1 MSEPTDHAAVL
12 PAWYR
17 EVDLALPV
25 QPQILLSGNVRDVFL
40 LPPAVDDEAEND
52 SEPDEADGSENS
64 ENSENYQAE
73 NDAEASDL
81 APYSMVE
88 AIERICEARGFGA
101 VAVHDIVRDGFQIT
115 TFTDRLELPPALA
128 ALDVARP
135 STGGGA
141 RFGEAPGSIPYGRL
155 RQALVAAVGHRGPA
169 IAVVFPYT
177 SRLGSPRSELS
188 ADGRGFFAAAEALGH
203 SASAVPGPE
212 PVTPYNTVFWLVE
225 RQDELP
231 AEFDTA
237 NHRIRVVSVPAGD
250 SRQRKAACGHV
261 VAQLFAANGHTGH
274 TGHTGDAAAREQAAD
289 KLLRSTAGLSNDQI
303 LSVARLA
310 QDRKLPP
317 ERLDD
322 AVRLYR
328 IGVVDN
334 PWNSDVLRTRIADGE
349 AYLNKRVVGQKAAV
363 RKAVDIFMRSA
374 TNLTGAQSS
383 SSPRRPRGVLFLSG
397 PTGVGKTEL
406 AKGITTMLFGDDA
419 LPLRFD
425 MSEFSQEHARDRLI
439 GAPPG
444 FVGHESGGELTNG
457 VRADPMSV
465 VLFDEIDKADNRVFD
480 IFLQILEDG
489 RLTDGRGDTVYF
501 TDCVLI
507 FTSNLGVFDKNGQPV
522 LTAAVEPATVSRLLR
537 KAFEDFFDK
546 EIKRPELRN
555 RFGDGFVDMGFIDK
569 ESVEWI
575 LDRCLAAVAG
585 RLAAVHG
592 AVLEVSA
599 EARATLLDVALER
612 AGTQGGRGIGHVV
625 EAALINPLSR
635 ELFQRPAGAG
645 ETLSILSVTEGEYW
659 TAEVDR

>member
-1 MSEPTDHAAVL
+1 MSEPTDHASLL

-40 LPPAVDDEAEND
+40 LPPAADDEAEEAEGAEEADAVAND
-52 SEPDEADGSENS
+52 DEADEAD
-64 ENSENYQAE
+64 EAE
-73 NDAEASDL
+73 HDDGASAL

-155 RQALVAAVGHRGPA
+155 RQALVAAVTHRGPA

-261 VAQLFAANGHTGH
+261 VAQLFAADGE
-274 TGHTGDAAAREQAAD
+274 TGDAAAREQAAD

-317 ERLDD
+317 ERVDD

-334 PWNSDVLRTRIADGE
+334 PWSSDVLRARIAGGE
-349 AYLNKRVVGQKAAV
+349 DYLNKRVVGQKAAV

-383 SSPRRPRGVLFLSG
+383 SSPHRPRGVLFLSG

-419 LPLRFD
+419 VPLRFD

-457 VRADPMSV
+457 VRANPMSV
-465 VLFDEIDKADNRVFD
+465 VLFDEIDKADKRVFD

-501 TDCVLI
+501 SDCVLI
-507 FTSNLGVFDKNGQPV
+507 FTSNLGVVDELDQPV
-522 LTAAVEPATVSRLLR
+522 LTSAVDPATVSRLLR

-575 LDRCLAAVAG
+575 LDRCLAAVAH
-585 RLAAVHG
+585 RVAAVHG
-592 AVLEVSA
+592 ALLEVTA

-635 ELFQRPAGAG
+635 ELFERPAGAG
-645 ETLSILSVTEGEYW
+645 ERLSIRSVTEGEYW
-659 TAEVDR
+659 TAEFDR

>member
-1 MSEPTDHAAVL
+1 MSEPTDHDGVL

-40 LPPAVDDEAEND
+40 LPPAAEDET
-52 SEPDEADGSENS
+52 DEADEN
-64 ENSENYQAE
+64 ENANEHQDQHPDQDE
-73 NDAEASDL
+73 PPTL

-88 AIERICEARGFGA
+88 AIERICEARGYGA
-101 VAVHDIVRDGFQIT
+101 IAVHEIVRDGFQIT
-115 TFTDRLELPPALA
+115 VLTDDLELPPALA
-128 ALDVARP
+128 ALDVSRP

-155 RQALVAAVGHRGPA
+155 RQALVAAVAHRGPA

-261 VAQLFAANGHTGH
+261 VAQLFAANGQSA
-274 TGHTGDAAAREQAAD
+274 DAAARERAAA

-317 ERLDD
+317 DRMDD

-334 PWNSDVLRTRIADGE
+334 PWNSDVLRSRIADGE
-349 AYLNKRVVGQKAAV
+349 AYLNERVVGQKAAV

-374 TNLTGAQSS
+374 TGLTGAQSS
-383 SSPRRPRGVLFLSG
+383 SSPHRPRGVLFLSG

-419 LPLRFD
+419 APLRFD

-444 FVGHESGGELTNG
+444 FVGHESGGELTNA
-457 VRADPMSV
+457 VRANPMSV
-465 VLFDEIDKADNRVFD
+465 VLFDEIDKADKRVFD

-501 TDCVLI
+501 SDCVLI
-507 FTSNLGVFDKNGQPV
+507 FTSNLGVVDENDQPV
-522 LTAAVEPATVSRLLR
+522 LTAAVEPATVSKLLR

-546 EIKRPELRN
+546 QIKRPELRN

-575 LDRCLAAVAG
+575 LDRGLAAVG
-585 RLAAVHG
+585 RRVAAVHG
-592 AVLEVSA
+592 ARLEVTA

-645 ETLSILSVTEGEYW
+645 ETLSVRSFNESEFW
-659 TAEVDR
+659 TAEVDRW